1 LKIVRILPIK
11 LRGDPL
17 RIGGVDSSLPT
28 WTYRVFATA
37 GTTNITA
44 QPATLMDE
52 DTMKQLLNA
61 ITYNQFGI
69 ATKLA
74 RIAGEMYSRLS
85 WTA

>member
-1 LKIVRILPIK
+1 
-11 LRGDPL
+11 L
-17 RIGGVDSSLPT
+17 RIGGVGSSLST
-28 WTYRVFATA
+28 WTYRVSAMA
-37 GTTNITA
+37 GMTNATA

-69 ATKLA
+69 ATKLV
-74 RIAGEMYSRLS
+74 RIASEMYSRLS